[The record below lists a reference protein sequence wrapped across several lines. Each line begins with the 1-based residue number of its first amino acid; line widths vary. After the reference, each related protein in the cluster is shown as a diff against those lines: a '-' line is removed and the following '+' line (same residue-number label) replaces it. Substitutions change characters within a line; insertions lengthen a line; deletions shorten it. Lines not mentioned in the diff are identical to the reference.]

1 MDKDVE
7 DNKKILP
14 SQFMRGR
21 RPHLFSDSTEIEEV
35 AISREV
41 LSHHLETLTKQKDE
55 VPFERFARRLAQKFI
70 APNMRP
76 QTGPTGGGDGKTD
89 AESYPVSAEV
99 AARWYIADPAN
110 ADGRMA
116 FAFSA
121 KAKWRP
127 KVQDDVGEI
136 AGTGRDYKRIYFIT
150 NQFVPAKDSAEVQ
163 DALNEKWGIP
173 IIILDR
179 TWLLD
184 RVFEDK
190 SMDIA
195 IDTLGL
201 GDASRRAIRV
211 LGPKDYE
218 RLQELGEIE
227 DRLADANSYQGAPHQ
242 LIEDAHRAA
251 ILSRG
256 LGYPRHETDG
266 RFQRAIRLA
275 RQHNLP
281 HLELGAVYDQ
291 AWTTNFWFDDF
302 AEFSRLYDEV
312 ERLAIDSDTVDD
324 IERVSNLLGPLRTVT
339 ALGELQPELAKL
351 DSRTDNLRQA
361 LTRLKE
367 DASRPNNAH
376 QAHAM
381 LLMLQLT
388 EVAHEEDSGD
398 LTPIWNEFRDLII
411 AAEGLG
417 FFPFESVADIL
428 SELGGFVPESQA
440 FDELYEV
447 LTDALA
453 KRRSEGE
460 AAKRNSQRGF
470 QKLEKNL
477 PYEAIRWFG
486 RAVSLLVKDEYRDE
500 LVQALVGSS
509 FAYDK
514 AGLLWAAYLYASSAV
529 AHELARFKKTGSLDE
544 VHPVNLSRWMVLELA
559 LGRLPFALSAFELD
573 TMVRN
578 GRATT
583 DKQRENLQQRRL
595 DFTMWFGGLLLR
607 SRFSDLAQVGKLP
620 DILERL
626 GLGEARMALLYLMG
640 RQDVLRQ
647 EGSIPA
653 EETDNEVEKHFQG
666 WFSFGRQLELPD
678 HPDYMLADRV
688 DLKSHVIGCDIV
700 IDCANNLTSLAVAGS
715 LLGALEALLAT
726 SLSHPIFPMLDR
738 LNVRVDPDI
747 AAGIAPTLELVE
759 ENGQTVGVIRHRA
772 QLTFKDR
779 TEAISFPQ
787 WLHEAVLTV
796 FTTFAMPRDLETWA
810 DTVFKNESGFDRA
823 ITFSNLPS
831 TYSIIYGNTVRLSI
845 LDRKEESDVDY
856 AMGRFAPW
864 VPDDETEP
872 EEEKIAKPRFMGVRP
887 PDGMF
892 NPEHGKHTNVRVI
905 SPIDVRKWDGAD
917 WSGAFFMISP
927 GNPHFPPVL
936 GLMFGNGEVGEA
948 IFRGLRGRF
957 GFDDPDDALRVA
969 IIRGARISNSHAYAV
984 SVGPNR
990 DKIEYKKGETV
1001 GFLSRYNLMTPT
1013 TSENLERFLAAYR
1026 EHGRYLLAPALLKD
1040 PGKPPDP
1047 ILELGIGK
1055 YALHVKEAWTIA
1067 PGDDD
1072 ASVLDLDDPPFVPLD
1087 EADPPAIKAMELLAS
1102 FRRKGPS

>member
-1 MDKDVE
+1 ME
-7 DNKKILP
+7 DNGKRLP
-14 SQFMRGR
+14 SEFMRGR
-21 RPHLFSDSTEIEEV
+21 RAYLFSDSTEIEEGAV
-35 AISREV
+35 SREV
-41 LSHHLETLTKQKDE
+41 LAYHLETLTKQKDE
-55 VPFERFARRLAQKFI
+55 VPFEQFARRLAQKFI

-76 QTGPTGGGDGKTD
+76 QTGPSGGGDGKTD
-89 AESYPVSAEV
+89 AESYPVSAVV

-121 KAKWRP
+121 KEKWRP
-127 KVQDDVGEI
+127 KVKDDVKEI
-136 AGTGRDYKRIYFIT
+136 AGTRRDYRRIYFIT
-150 NQFVPAKDSAEVQ
+150 NQYVPAKDSAAVQ
-163 DALNEKWGIP
+163 DALEKEHGIP
-173 IIILDR
+173 TIILDR
-179 TWLLD
+179 NWLLD

-201 GDASRRAIRV
+201 GDGSRRVIRV

-218 RLQELGEIE
+218 RLQKLNAIE
-227 DRLADANSYQGAPHQ
+227 DRLADATNYAGASHQ

-256 LGYPRHETDG
+256 LENPRHETDG

-281 HLELGAVYDQ
+281 HLELGAIYDQ

-324 IERVSNLLGPLRTVT
+324 VERLCNLLGPLTT
-339 ALGELQPELAKL
+339 AVAVGHLQPELAKL
-351 DSRTDNLRQA
+351 DSRTDRLRQA

-367 DASRPNNAH
+367 ETSRPNNSH
-376 QAHAM
+376 HAHAM
-381 LLMLQLT
+381 LLMLQVT
-388 EVAHEEDSGD
+388 EMAHEGNSDD

-428 SELGGFVPESQA
+428 TELGGFVPESPA

-470 QKLEKNL
+470 QKLDKNL

-500 LVQALVGSS
+500 LVEALVGSS
-509 FAYDK
+509 FAYER

-529 AHELARFKKTGSLDE
+529 AHELARFKKSGSLDE
-544 VHPVNLSRWMVLELA
+544 VNPANLTRWMVLELT
-559 LGRLPFALSAFELD
+559 LGRLPFALSAFEL
-573 TMVRN
+573 TMMVRHR
-578 GRATT
+578 RATT
-583 DKQRENLQQRRL
+583 DKQRENLEQRRL
-595 DFTMWFGGLLLR
+595 DFTMWFGAFLLR
-607 SRFSDLAQVGKLP
+607 SRFSDLAQVKNFP
-620 DILERL
+620 DSLDRV
-626 GLGEARMALLYLMG
+626 GLDEARMALLYLMG
-640 RQDVLRQ
+640 RQDVLRE

-653 EETDNEVEKHFQG
+653 EETDEDVEAYFQE
-666 WFSFGRQLELPD
+666 FYFFGRKMELPS
-678 HPDYMLADRV
+678 HPDYMLADRTQ
-688 DLKSHVIGCDIV
+688 LTSHVVGCDV
-700 IDCANNLTSLAVAGS
+700 LVDCPNNLTSLAIAGS

-726 SLSHPIFPMLDR
+726 SLKHPIFPILDR
-738 LNVRVDPDI
+738 LDLRIEPDT
-747 AAGIAPTLELVE
+747 AAGIAPTLEFVE

-772 QLTFKDR
+772 QLIFRDR
-779 TEAISFPQ
+779 KEAASFPQ
-787 WLHEAVLTV
+787 WLHEAVIKV
-796 FTTFAMPRDLETWA
+796 FMTFAVPHDFQSWA
-810 DTVFKNESGFDRA
+810 DTVLKDESGFDRA
-823 ITFSNLPS
+823 ITFANLPS
-831 TYSIIYGNTVRLSI
+831 TYSIIYGNKERLSI
-845 LDRKEESDVDY
+845 VDWIEEADADY
-856 AMGRFAPW
+856 ELGRSTPW
-864 VPDDETEP
+864 IPSNEAESEEVKETEP
-872 EEEKIAKPRFMGVRP
+872 RFSGVRAP
-887 PDGMF
+887 EGMF
-892 NPEHGKHTNVRVI
+892 NPEEGKHTNVRVI

-917 WSGAFFMISP
+917 WSGAFFMTSP

-936 GLMFGNGEVGEA
+936 GLIFGNGEAGEA

-969 IIRGARISNSHAYAV
+969 IIQGVRISNSHAYAV
-984 SVGPNR
+984 KVGPNR
-990 DKIEYKKGETV
+990 NKIKFKKGDIV
-1001 GFLSRYNLMTPT
+1001 GLMSRHNLMTPT
-1013 TSENLERFLAAYR
+1013 SSENLERFLAAYK
-1026 EHGRYLLAPALLKD
+1026 EHGRYLLAPAHLSE

-1047 ILELGIGK
+1047 VLDLGIGK
-1055 YALHVKEAWTIA
+1055 YNLHVKDAWTIG

-1072 ASVLDLDDPPFVPLD
+1072 ASVLDLDDPPFVPVD
-1087 EADPPAIKAMELLAS
+1087 EADPPAIRAMELLAS
-1102 FRRKGPS
+1102 FRGKR

>member
-1 MDKDVE
+1 MTKDVE
-7 DNKKILP
+7 DNRKLLP

-21 RPHLFSDSTEIEEV
+21 RPYLFSDSTEVQEV

-70 APNMRP
+70 NPNMRP

-89 AESYPVSAEV
+89 AESYPIGAEV
-99 AARWYIADPAN
+99 AARWYIVDPAN

-121 KAKWRP
+121 KEKWRP
-127 KVQDDVGEI
+127 KVHDDVKEI

-150 NQFVPAKDSAEVQ
+150 NQFVPAKDSAKVQ
-163 DALNEKWGIP
+163 DALQRDYHIP
-173 IIILDR
+173 ITILDR

-201 GDASRRAIRV
+201 SDGSRRAIRV
-211 LGPKDYE
+211 LGPKDYK
-218 RLQELGEIE
+218 RLQELDEIE
-227 DRLADANSYQGAPHQ
+227 DRLADAINYQGTPHQ
-242 LIEDAHRAA
+242 LVEDAHRTA

-256 LGYPRHETDG
+256 LGRPRHETDG

-281 HLELGAVYDQ
+281 QLELGVVYDQ

-324 IERVSNLLGPLRTVT
+324 IERVSNLLSPLRTAV
-339 ALGELQPELAKL
+339 ALGHLKPVLAKL
-351 DSRTDNLRQA
+351 GSRTDGLRQA

-367 DASRPNNAH
+367 DTSRPNNAH

-381 LLMLQLT
+381 LLILQLT
-388 EVAHEEDSGD
+388 EVAHDEDSGD

-428 SELGGFVPESQA
+428 TELGGFVPESPA
-440 FDELYEV
+440 FDGLYEV

-460 AAKRNSQRGF
+460 AAKRNSQRAF

-486 RAVSLLVKDEYRDE
+486 RAVNLLVKDEYHDE

-529 AHELARFKKTGSLDE
+529 THELVRFKKSGSLDA
-544 VHPVNLSRWMVLELA
+544 VHPANLTRWMVLELA
-559 LGRLPFALSAFELD
+559 LGRLPFALSAYELNM
-573 TMVRN
+573 MVRS

-595 DFTMWFGGLLLR
+595 DFTMWFGAFLLR
-607 SRFSDLAQVGKLP
+607 SRSSDLSQVGRFP
-620 DILERL
+620 DSLERL
-626 GLGEARMALLYLMG
+626 GLDEARMALLYLMG

-647 EGSIPA
+647 EGAIPA
-653 EETDNEVEKHFQG
+653 GETDKDVEKYFQD
-666 WFSFGRQLELPD
+666 WFFFGRQMELPD
-678 HPDYMLADRV
+678 HPDYMLGNRV
-688 DLKSHVIGCDIV
+688 ELKSHVIGCNIIV
-700 IDCANNLTSLAVAGS
+700 DCANNLTSLAVAGS

-726 SLSHPIFPMLDR
+726 SLKHPIFPILDR
-738 LNVRVDPDI
+738 LNLRIDPD
-747 AAGIAPTLELVE
+747 AAEGISPTLEFAE
-759 ENGQTVGVIRHRA
+759 ENGQTVGVIRHRP

-779 TEAISFPQ
+779 EEATSFPQ
-787 WLHEAVLTV
+787 WLHEAVLKV
-796 FTTFAMPRDLETWA
+796 FTTFAVPRDLETWA
-810 DTVFKNESGFDRA
+810 DAVLKDESGFDRA

-831 TYSIIYGNTVRLSI
+831 MYSIVYGNTERLTI
-845 LDRKEESDVDY
+845 LDWIEKTDVDY
-856 AMGRFAPW
+856 AMGRAP
-864 VPDDETEP
+864 PLMPADKAES
-872 EEEKIAKPRFMGVRP
+872 EEEVAEPRFMGVKAP
-887 PDGMF
+887 EGMF
-892 NPEHGKHTNVRVI
+892 NPEHGKHTNVRVV
-905 SPIDVRKWDGAD
+905 SPIDVRRWDSAN
-917 WSGAFFMISP
+917 WSGAFFMTSP

-936 GLMFGNGEVGEA
+936 GLTFGNREAGEG

-969 IIRGARISNSHAYAV
+969 IIRGARISNSHAYAL

-990 DKIEYKKGETV
+990 NKIEYKKGEIV
-1001 GFLSRYNLMTPT
+1001 GFLSRHNLLTPAS
-1013 TSENLERFLAAYR
+1013 SENLERFLVAYA
-1026 EHGRYLLAPALLKD
+1026 EHGRYLLAPAHFKG
-1040 PGKPPDP
+1040 PGESPDP

-1055 YALHVKEAWTIA
+1055 YDLHVRDAWTIG

-1072 ASVLDLDDPPFVPLD
+1072 AFVLDLDDPPFVPLG
-1087 EADPPAIKAMELLAS
+1087 EADPPAIKTMQLLAS
-1102 FRRKGPS
+1102 FRRED